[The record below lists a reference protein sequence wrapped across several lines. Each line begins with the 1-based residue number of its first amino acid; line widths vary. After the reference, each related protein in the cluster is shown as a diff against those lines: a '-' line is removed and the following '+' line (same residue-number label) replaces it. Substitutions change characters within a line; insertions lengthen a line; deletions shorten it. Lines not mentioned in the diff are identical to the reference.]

1 MSSTHLALPRRSQR
15 VGTIIPGPVISLD
28 VWYQTVISQV
38 YVIYGEHWLYDIT
51 QWYQRFILWYQGLD
65 SDICGLLVSNNNILF
80 CLLSMI
86 SIVKKKKIDITMILN
101 NSKPEYYTG
110 YTDPRSYQSLIC
122 SDTILILVINLTGV
136 LFISDCDILSLISVI
151 SKELFY

>member
-1 MSSTHLALPRRSQR
+1 MSSTHLALPRRSQW
-15 VGTIIPGPVISLD
+15 VGTIPGPVISLD
-28 VWYQTVISQV
+28 VWYQTVIVQV

-65 SDICGLLVSNNNILF
+65 SDICGIKQWYTILF
-80 CLLSMI
+80 IINDINSE
-86 SIVKKKKIDITMILN
+86 KKKIDITMILN

-110 YTDPRSYQSLIC
+110 YTDPRFYQSLIC

>member
-1 MSSTHLALPRRSQR
+1 MSSTHLALPRRSQW
-15 VGTIIPGPVISLD
+15 VGTIIPGLVISLD
-28 VWYQTVISQV
+28 VWYQTVIFQV

-65 SDICGLLVSNNNILF
+65 SDICGIKQWYTILF
-80 CLLSMI
+80 IINDINSE
-86 SIVKKKKIDITMILN
+86 KKKIDITMILN

-110 YTDPRSYQSLIC
+110 YTDPRFYQSLIC

>member
-15 VGTIIPGPVISLD
+15 VGTIIPGPVIFLD
-28 VWYQTVISQV
+28 VWYQTVIFQV

-65 SDICGLLVSNNNILF
+65 SDICGIKQWYTILF
-80 CLLSMI
+80 IINDINSE
-86 SIVKKKKIDITMILN
+86 KKKIDITMILN

-110 YTDPRSYQSLIC
+110 YTDPRFYQSLIC

>member
-1 MSSTHLALPRRSQR
+1 
-15 VGTIIPGPVISLD
+15 
-28 VWYQTVISQV
+28 
-38 YVIYGEHWLYDIT
+38 
-51 QWYQRFILWYQGLD
+51 
-65 SDICGLLVSNNNILF
+65 
-80 CLLSMI
+80 
-86 SIVKKKKIDITMILN
+86 MILN

-110 YTDPRSYQSLIC
+110 YTLSDPRFYQSLIC

>member
-1 MSSTHLALPRRSQR
+1 
-15 VGTIIPGPVISLD
+15 
-28 VWYQTVISQV
+28 
-38 YVIYGEHWLYDIT
+38 
-51 QWYQRFILWYQGLD
+51 
-65 SDICGLLVSNNNILF
+65 
-80 CLLSMI
+80 
-86 SIVKKKKIDITMILN
+86 MILN

-110 YTDPRSYQSLIC
+110 YTDPRFYQFESLIC

>member
-1 MSSTHLALPRRSQR
+1 M
-15 VGTIIPGPVISLD
+15 IN
-28 VWYQTVISQV
+28 
-38 YVIYGEHWLYDIT
+38 DIN
-51 QWYQRFILWYQGLD
+51 
-65 SDICGLLVSNNNILF
+65 SE
-80 CLLSMI
+80 
-86 SIVKKKKIDITMILN
+86 KKKVDITMILN

>member
-1 MSSTHLALPRRSQR
+1 
-15 VGTIIPGPVISLD
+15 
-28 VWYQTVISQV
+28 
-38 YVIYGEHWLYDIT
+38 
-51 QWYQRFILWYQGLD
+51 
-65 SDICGLLVSNNNILF
+65 
-80 CLLSMI
+80 
-86 SIVKKKKIDITMILN
+86 MILN

-110 YTDPRSYQSLIC
+110 YTDPRLYQSLIC

>member
-65 SDICGLLVSNNNILF
+65 SDICGIKQWYTILF
-80 CLLSMI
+80 IINDINSE
-86 SIVKKKKIDITMILN
+86 KKKIDITMILN

-110 YTDPRSYQSLIC
+110 YTDPRFYQSLIC